1 MLRHTRGRIRR
12 IDTCAG
18 RDTHGACVSI
28 DAITTRGS
36 SSAVLS
42 GIQLSYSILPKL
54 DGGSYD
60 LLFAVCVLETES
72 TESNEL
78 GLGTVELSTFLSAPV
93 SGSET
98 STIRKPMKSTT
109 EYVGAVG
116 EGPVRTEKRAL
127 ICGKDYCMR
136 VCTMHARI

>member
-1 MLRHTRGRIRR
+1 M
-12 IDTCAG
+12 
-18 RDTHGACVSI
+18 
-28 DAITTRGS
+28 
-36 SSAVLS
+36 
-42 GIQLSYSILPKL
+42 
-54 DGGSYD
+54 
-60 LLFAVCVLETES
+60 ETES
-72 TESNEL
+72 TESKEL
-78 GLGTVELSTFLSAPV
+78 GLGTVELSAFLSAPV

-136 VCTMHARI
+136 V

>member
-1 MLRHTRGRIRR
+1 M
-12 IDTCAG
+12 
-18 RDTHGACVSI
+18 SI

-42 GIQLSYSILPKL
+42 GIQLTWTLLPKL

-60 LLFAVCVLETES
+60 LLFAVCAGDGS
-72 TESNEL
+72 KEL

-98 STIRKPMKSTT
+98 STILKSTT

-136 VCTMHARI
+136 VCVSSKAELEFLRVSWRKVNS